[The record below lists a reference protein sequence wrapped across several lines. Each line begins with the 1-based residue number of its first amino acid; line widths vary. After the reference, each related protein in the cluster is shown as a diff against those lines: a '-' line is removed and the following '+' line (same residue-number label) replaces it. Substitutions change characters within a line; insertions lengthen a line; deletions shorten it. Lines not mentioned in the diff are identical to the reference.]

1 MKANCC
7 IPKCCALG
15 LAIGLLVLVVRGAAQ
30 PPSGSDHSY
39 QLSDVEGQ
47 WTWTQDPWF
56 GDFVITKAGD
66 SYAGTLN
73 DVYEGTYGDRIVD
86 ITLFDNHI
94 NFTRSGKY
102 GIQYWDGTLKEEKG
116 VLKIVDGWW
125 VKTSGDG
132 GTFRAEKIYSSPV
145 DLGPNLNTVGHEGSP
160 DISADGMTLYFDDC
174 DRRGGSRGWDIWMS
188 QANSPHQDFSHAVA
202 LPAPVN
208 SWYDD
213 SGACISDDGLTL
225 YFASNR
231 PDGSG
236 DFDLWVTT
244 RKTTAGPWD
253 QPVNLGPTVNSP
265 YYDNHPSISADGL
278 TLYFDSRRPDALGLA
293 EGTDI
298 YVTRRTSVN
307 GPWSTPEPLT
317 VINTPWDD
325 ECSPDISSD
334 GLTLYYDS
342 YLAGRDLWATSR
354 ADPNAA
360 WPQPIHLGVP
370 FNSASADTDPS
381 ISADGSRLYFVS
393 DRPGGEGGC
402 DIWVMPLKKQE

>member
-7 IPKCCALG
+7 IPKCCVLG
-15 LAIGLLVLVVRGAAQ
+15 LAIGLLVFVARGAAQ
-30 PPSGSDHSY
+30 PPSEPDPSY
-39 QLSDVEGQ
+39 QLSDVEGR

-56 GDFVITKAGD
+56 GDFVIAKDGD

-86 ITLFDNHI
+86 IALFDNHI

-102 GIQYWDGTLKEEKG
+102 GIQYWDGTLKEEEG

-132 GTFRAEKIYSSPV
+132 GSFRAEKIYGSPV
-145 DLGPNLNTVGHEGSP
+145 DLGPNVNTGSHEGSP
-160 DISADGMTLYFDDC
+160 DISADGMTLYFDAC
-174 DRRGGSRGWDIWMS
+174 DRRGGLRGWDIWMS
-188 QANSPHQDFSHAVA
+188 EANSPHQDFSPAVA

-231 PDGSG
+231 PGGSG
-236 DFDLWVTT
+236 DFDIWVTT
-244 RKTTAGPWD
+244 RKTTQDPWG

-278 TLYFDSRRPDALGLA
+278 TLYFDSRRPDALGLDLY
-293 EGTDI
+293 TDI
-298 YVTRRTSVN
+298 YVTRRPSVN
-307 GPWSTPEPLT
+307 GEWSTPEPLT
-317 VINTPWDD
+317 VVNTLWDD
-325 ECSPDISSD
+325 EYSPDISSD

-342 YLAGRDLWATSR
+342 YLAGRDLWVTSR

-360 WPQPIHLGVP
+360 WQQPIHLGVP
-370 FNSASADTDPS
+370 FNSAGTDTDPS

-393 DRPGGEGGC
+393 DRPGGEGGF
-402 DIWVMPLKKQE
+402 DIWVMPMKKPE